1 MNLKAR
7 RVFEKLL
14 DMAKFDVTLSGSPT
28 RRMLERAVEKGEPI
42 PRKALPGA
50 LLNRLTSEER
60 KELEWLTVDD
70 LTSSVWI
77 SLSSILNKD
86 RP

>member
-14 DMAKFDVTLSGSPT
+14 DMAKFDLTLSGSPT
-28 RRMLERAVEKGEPI
+28 RRALERAIEKGEPVPKRAI
-42 PRKALPGA
+42 PGA
-50 LLNRLTSEER
+50 LLDKLTEEER
-60 KELEWLTVDD
+60 KELEKLTVDD

-77 SLSSILNKD
+77 SLNSILSKYD
-86 RP
+86 S

>member
-14 DMAKFDVTLSGSPT
+14 DMAKFDATLSGSPA
-28 RRMLERAVEKGEPI
+28 RRMLERAVERGEPI
-42 PRKALPGA
+42 PKKALPGA
-50 LLNRLTSEER
+50 LLDRLTSEER
-60 KELEWLTVDD
+60 RELEWLTADD
-70 LTSSVWI
+70 LTSSVWT
-77 SLSSILNKD
+77 SLSLILNKD